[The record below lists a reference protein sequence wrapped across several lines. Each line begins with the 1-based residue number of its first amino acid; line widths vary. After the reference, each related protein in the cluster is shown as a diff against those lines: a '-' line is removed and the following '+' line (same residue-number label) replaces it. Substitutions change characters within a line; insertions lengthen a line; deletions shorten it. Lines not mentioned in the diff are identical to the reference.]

1 MAVAKQKKK
10 SPPNWFKKNML
21 PLILSGVLFIFSLVT
36 YQVILADKY
45 FPLTFVGDTNIS
57 FLTEGQA
64 IKKVESS
71 FQKRASRKLT
81 LSSVRGSFEIDIST
95 SSATLDYST
104 LASNFSDSHTGNFW
118 GRLSQ
123 QLQKLVF
130 FSRISPKIYFS
141 LDKQLTTIASAIDES
156 PKNAELTF
164 EESPFF
170 DETADPE
177 SSGSARIQIKT
188 GKNGIALDKKAL
200 EEQIKSYLLTG
211 KSKSQ
216 LPLKVTEPPV
226 TTNHVI
232 RAKQAL
238 ESVIKEPI
246 KLTFEGKTWELEAKQ
261 LLTLLDL
268 TKGETLLLDK
278 GQTDVYIKS
287 IAQEIDQQVQE
298 GLFEFNPN
306 TKRVTAFKPSQE
318 GRKLNLDQTFLL
330 LTESLT
336 GNTPRTINLP
346 VEVVKPKIATS
357 DVNSLG
363 IKELLGRGVSN
374 FAGSIE
380 NRIYNVGL
388 TAAKINGVL
397 IAPGQVFSFNQAVGD
412 ISAATGFKQAYVIKE
427 GRTVLDDG
435 GGVCQDST
443 TLFRAVLKAGLP
455 IIKRTA
461 HAYRVSYYEQGFPP
475 GLDAT
480 VFYPSVDFQFKNDTP
495 AHILIQAYT
504 YGTTL
509 YFDLYGTSD
518 GRIVNLTQPVITSQ
532 TPPPSELRQDDPTLP
547 KGTVKQVDWSAWGAT
562 VIFKRTVTRNGETL
576 IDESWRSNYKPWQA
590 IFLVGTKE

>member
-10 SPPNWFKKNML
+10 SSPNWFKKNML

-64 IKKVESS
+64 IKKVENN

-81 LSSVRGSFEIDIST
+81 FSSVQGSFEIDIST
-95 SSATLDYST
+95 SSAALDYST
-104 LASNFSDSHTGNFW
+104 LASNFSDSHTGNFRD
-118 GRLSQ
+118 RLSQ

-141 LDKQLTTIASAIDES
+141 LDKQLIIIASAIDES
-156 PKNAELTF
+156 PKNAELI
-164 EESPFF
+164 F
-170 DETADPE
+170 DETPDPE
-177 SSGSARIQIKT
+177 SSDSARIQIKE

-216 LPLKVTEPPV
+216 LPLKTTEPPI

-278 GQTDVYIKS
+278 NQTDIYIKS

-318 GRKLNLDQTFLL
+318 GRKLNLDQAYQL
-330 LTESLT
+330 LTEALT
-336 GNTPRTINLP
+336 ANSPKTITLP

-357 DVNSLG
+357 DINSLG

-455 IIKRTA
+455 IVKRTA

-532 TPPPSELRQDDPTLP
+532 TPPPPELRQDDPSLP

-590 IFLVGTKE
+590 VYLVGTKE